1 MIIFYILNLF
11 QGKTLH
17 AEYIYDNRIRQKIS
31 VFEKRL
37 HFKFCSYNICN
48 FKKAFFIQADFLK
61 YY

>member
-17 AEYIYDNRIRQKIS
+17 AEYIYDNRVRQKIT
-31 VFEKRL
+31 VFEKGCIL
-37 HFKFCSYNICN
+37 SFVLIIFIPFKN
-48 FKKAFFIQADFLK
+48 AFFIQADFLK

>member
-17 AEYIYDNRIRQKIS
+17 AEYIYDNRVGQKIL

-37 HFKFCSYNICN
+37 HFKFCSYNIHN
-48 FKKAFFIQADFLK
+48 FKILIRHFDT
-61 YY
+61 